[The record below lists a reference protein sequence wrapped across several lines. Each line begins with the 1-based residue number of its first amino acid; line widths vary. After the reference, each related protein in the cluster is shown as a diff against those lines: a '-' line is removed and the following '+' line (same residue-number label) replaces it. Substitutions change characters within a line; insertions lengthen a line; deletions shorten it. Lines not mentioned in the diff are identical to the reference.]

1 MAGAALNKNDARF
14 LATQER
20 IEDAFWELLEQE
32 GFQKVTVRK
41 LSGLASINRG
51 TFYLHAQDKY
61 DLLGQVEDRIH
72 RGMMGGS
79 DALLAA
85 ASSAGKLPLAAPMVA
100 GAEYAYA
107 NRNRIMLLMDGSCDP
122 LFFSKY
128 AAKVRAALLGHI
140 GEPTPEQRYAL
151 ALMEGAIGGFFNEW
165 VRGGMR
171 ETPEVYVDIVAG
183 IATKLNLPAVAELA
197 RRR

>member
-20 IEDAFWELLEQE
+20 IEDAFWELLAQE

-72 RGMMGGS
+72 RGMMGG
-79 DALLAA
+79 
-85 ASSAGKLPLAAPMVA
+85 
-100 GAEYAYA
+100 
-107 NRNRIMLLMDGSCDP
+107 
-122 LFFSKY
+122 
-128 AAKVRAALLGHI
+128 
-140 GEPTPEQRYAL
+140 
-151 ALMEGAIGGFFNEW
+151 
-165 VRGGMR
+165 
-171 ETPEVYVDIVAG
+171 
-183 IATKLNLPAVAELA
+183 
-197 RRR
+197 